1 MAFCTSCG
9 AEVKGAFCI
18 QCGTPVSAAGASPAP
33 VPPPQPA
40 MAAAPAAAAAP
51 VAGAAPVQRKTSPL
65 VWVLVVILGLFV
77 LGAIG
82 VVGTGLFIVH
92 KVRQAGFDPEL
103 MQRNPGLAI
112 SKMIASANPDVQ
124 VLSTDE
130 GAGKITVRDKK
141 TGKVVTMTFD
151 DAKNGRFSFSA
162 QGDDGKTA
170 SMEFGA
176 GADKLPSWIPAYPGA
191 KVEGAFAVNGDSGQG
206 TGGSFGFSTSDAPG
220 KVMSFYQD
228 KCKELGINIKM
239 TTTTDKGGMIMAAD
253 EGETRTLQV
262 IVGSESGQTKVQVIY
277 GLKK

>member
-1 MAFCTSCG
+1 MAFCTNCG
-9 AEVKGAFCI
+9 AEVTGAFCK
-18 QCGTPVSAAGASPAP
+18 QCGTPVSAASAAPAP
-33 VPPPQPA
+33 VFTAQPA
-40 MAAAPAAAAAP
+40 AVAAP

-65 VWVLVVILGLFV
+65 VWVLVIILGLFV

-112 SKMIASANPDVQ
+112 SKMIATANPDVE
-124 VLSTDE
+124 VLNTDE

-151 DAKNGRFSFSA
+151 DAKNGKFSFSA

-170 SMEFGA
+170 SLEFGA
-176 GADKLPSWIPAYPGA
+176 GADKLPSWVPAYPGA
-191 KVEGAFAVNGDSGQG
+191 KVEGTFAMKGDSGQG
-206 TGGSFGFSTSDAPG
+206 NGGSFGFSTSDAPD
-220 KVMSFYQD
+220 KVISFYQD
-228 KCKELGINIKM
+228 KCKELGLNVKM
-239 TTTTDKGGMIMAAD
+239 TTHTNEGGMIVAAD
-253 EGETRTLQV
+253 EGETRTLQA
-262 IVGSESGQTKVQVIY
+262 IVGSSSGQTKVQVIY

>member
-9 AEVKGAFCI
+9 AEVKGVFCV
-18 QCGTPVSAAGASPAP
+18 QCGTPVKAAGASPAP
-33 VPPPQPA
+33 V
-40 MAAAPAAAAAP
+40 AAPSAVPAPVAAP
-51 VAGAAPVQRKTSPL
+51 VAAVPGAAPVQRKTSPL
-65 VWVLVVILGLFV
+65 VWVLVIILGLFV

-112 SKMIASANPDVQ
+112 SKMIANANPDVD

-162 QGDDGKTA
+162 QGDDGRTA
-170 SMEFGA
+170 SLEVGA
-176 GADKLPSWIPAYPGA
+176 GADQLPSWVPAYPGA
-191 KVEGAFAVNGDSGQG
+191 KVEGTFAMKGNGEQG
-206 TGGSFGFSTSDAPG
+206 NGGSFGFSTSDGAD
-220 KVMSFYQD
+220 KVISFYQD
-228 KCKELGINIKM
+228 NCKELGLDVKM
-239 TTTTDKGGMIMAAD
+239 TTHTNEGGMIVAAD
-253 EGETRTLQV
+253 RGETRTLQA
-262 IVGSESGQTKVQVIY
+262 IVSSSSGMTKVQVIY
-277 GLKK
+277 GTKK

>member
-9 AEVKGAFCI
+9 AEVTGAFCK
-18 QCGTPVSAAGASPAP
+18 QCGTPVSATSTAPAP
-33 VPPPQPA
+33 VFTAQ
-40 MAAAPAAAAAP
+40 PAAAAAP

-77 LGAIG
+77 LGAIAM
-82 VVGTGLFIVH
+82 VGTGLFIVH
-92 KVRQAGFDPEL
+92 RVRQAGFDPEL

-151 DAKNGRFSFSA
+151 DAKNGKFSFSA

-170 SMEFGA
+170 SLEIGA
-176 GADKLPSWIPAYPGA
+176 GADKLPSWVPAYPGA
-191 KVEGAFAVNGDSGQG
+191 KVEGAFAVNPNGDQA
-206 TGGSFGFSTSDAPG
+206 TGGSFGFTTSDAPA
-220 KVMSFYQD
+220 KVISFYQD
-228 KCKELGINIKM
+228 KCKELGIDVKM
-239 TTTTDKGGMIMAAD
+239 VTHVNQGDMIMAAD

-262 IVGSESGQTKVQVIY
+262 VVGSESGATKVQVIY
-277 GLKK
+277 SMKK